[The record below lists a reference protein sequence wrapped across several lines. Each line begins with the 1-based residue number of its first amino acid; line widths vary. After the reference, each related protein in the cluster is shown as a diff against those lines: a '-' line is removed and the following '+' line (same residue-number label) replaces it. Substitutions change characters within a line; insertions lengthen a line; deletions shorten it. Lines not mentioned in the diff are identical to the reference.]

1 MFSVHEASLDIIG
14 LPLSEYRGWVAE
26 REAGHRV
33 SAATP
38 DTSVSVGDCLQT
50 NNNHNKGRSF
60 GPKRHFASQ
69 GRNPQA
75 F

>member
-1 MFSVHEASLDIIG
+1 MFLVHEASLDIIG

-50 NNNHNKGRSF
+50 NKDHSF
-60 GPKRHFASQ
+60 GSKRHFASQ
-69 GRNPQA
+69 GRNLQA